1 MRIRPAH
8 FNPYRAEY
16 GIVHAGPDLALLTD
30 AEMQKNI
37 NWLTPVT
44 VNRKGDRA
52 GPPRSNNA
60 KTPDKEMKETAASL
74 KDADSFKGIY
84 ANARFVF
91 FILCWLIVYTH
102 PTVLNL
108 PTYGISVK

>member
-1 MRIRPAH
+1 MK
-8 FNPYRAEY
+8 N
-16 GIVHAGPDLALLTD
+16 
-30 AEMQKNI
+30 NI
-37 NWLTPVT
+37 NWLTPET

-60 KTPDKEMKETAASL
+60 KTPDKEMKENAASL

-91 FILCWLIVYTH
+91 FIL
-102 PTVLNL
+102 
-108 PTYGISVK
+108 

>member
-1 MRIRPAH
+1 MWIRPAILT
-8 FNPYRAEY
+8 RTEQST
-16 GIVHAGPDLALLTD
+16 VHAGPDLALVTD
-30 AEMQKNI
+30 AKMRKNI
-37 NWLTPVT
+37 NWLTPET

-60 KTPDKEMKETAASL
+60 KTPDKEMKENAASL

-84 ANARFVF
+84 ANARFVLYF
-91 FILCWLIVYTH
+91 VVAMYG
-102 PTVLNL
+102 TVCTV